1 MRHYQRYNNLLGWA
15 VWAIATIV
23 YIACAERTVSWWDC
37 GEYISTASK
46 LMVGHPPGAP
56 TFQILGA
63 IANIFT
69 FGHAEYTAFAINI
82 MSALCSSFTILFL
95 FWTITMIAKKMME
108 KQHPDGLGTF
118 QQAVIYACGLIGA
131 LAYTFSDS
139 FWFSLDGKQIF
150 GTGACNR
157 FFGGYELSE
166 NDGIEIGPMGMTKM
180 YCPNIDLED
189 AFVRALDEADAYSVK
204 GDVLTLSKEG
214 KALASFQGSAMPSQS
229 DGASIDNEGAD
240 AATEP
245 AQTGEP
251 AAETGVSAEP
261 AE

>member
-1 MRHYQRYNNLLGWA
+1 MKKIL
-15 VWAIATIV
+15 IA
-23 YIACAERTVSWWDC
+23 
-37 GEYISTASK
+37 
-46 LMVGHPPGAP
+46 
-56 TFQILGA
+56 
-63 IANIFT
+63 
-69 FGHAEYTAFAINI
+69 
-82 MSALCSSFTILFL
+82 ALALV
-95 FWTITMIAKKMME
+95 A
-108 KQHPDGLGTF
+108 
-118 QQAVIYACGLIGA
+118 AAACGKADLPLENTKWKLVELNGEQNA
-131 LAYTFSDS
+131 AFGENADS

-214 KALASFQGSAMPSQS
+214 KALVSFQGSAMPSQS

-245 AQTGEP
+245 AQAGEP